1 MIVFDPTLVAVLVVV
16 ALVVGLAGAVVG
28 VVASVRLAR
37 LRQRLE
43 AAFPGGAD
51 SVVDVLAGQSA
62 ILEGFR
68 EDVTTVHRNTER
80 LHDALQG
87 AISRI
92 GMVRYDAF
100 DDVAGAQS
108 FSAALL
114 DKRGDGIVI
123 SAINGR
129 QESRCY
135 GKEIRAGESEHTL
148 SDEERAAVKAAIEGR
163 GLTTITR
170 NPRRRR
176 KAS

>member
-1 MIVFDPTLVAVLVVV
+1 MPVLDPTLATVLVVV
-16 ALVVGLAGAVVG
+16 ALLVGLVG
-28 VVASVRLAR
+28 VAVGVLASVRLGR
-37 LRQRLE
+37 LQRRLE

-51 SVVDVLAGQSA
+51 SVVDVLAGQSTT
-62 ILEGFR
+62 LEGFR
-68 EDVTTVHRNTER
+68 EDITTVHRNTER
-80 LHDALQG
+80 LHDGLQG
-87 AISRI
+87 AIARI

-114 DKRGDGIVI
+114 DRRGDGIVI

-135 GKEIRAGESEHTL
+135 GKEIRGGASEHTL
-148 SDEERAAVKAAIEGR
+148 SDEEREAIKAAIEGR
-163 GLTTITR
+163 GMTTLTRT
-170 NPRRRR
+170 PRRRR